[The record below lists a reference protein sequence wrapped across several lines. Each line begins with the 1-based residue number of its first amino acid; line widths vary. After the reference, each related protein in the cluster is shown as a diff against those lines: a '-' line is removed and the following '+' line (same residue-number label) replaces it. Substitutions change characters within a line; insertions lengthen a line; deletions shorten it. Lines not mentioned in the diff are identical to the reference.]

1 MEAATTA
8 RSTGSAEQRKAR
20 YRCVVLTLLALV
32 GMPAFGLDLGLV
44 GVFYGALLVGYSLWA
59 LRLTVIFH
67 DDDSLGLL
75 LTVLDVALTLPL
87 LLWGSPGWLFAPLVL
102 GWAVDLLTSL
112 AIQRRAR
119 RSRQLSASQSLT
131 DPATG
136 FAIRSRFAG
145 SLARVLEEGE
155 SSGNSACLITLT
167 IQRYEENVSYYGA
180 EATENDL
187 VAVSRRVLRELG
199 DPVEVFRLS
208 DDLVAFLLADCER
221 VDAAEMA
228 LSASRAA
235 NGHLVGGRRVDSTVG
250 YALAPRDG
258 RTPAELVGAARES
271 SFVARPLRS
280 AAGGARGGAGRSQ
293 VAVS

>member
-32 GMPAFGLDLGLV
+32 GMPAFGLALGLV
-44 GVFYGALLVGYSLWA
+44 GVFYGVLLVGYSLWA
-59 LRLTVIFH
+59 LRLTVVFH

-87 LLWGSPGWLFAPLVL
+87 LLWGSPGWLLAPLVL
-102 GWAVDLLTSL
+102 GWAVDLLVSL
-112 AIQRRAR
+112 AIQRRGR
-119 RSRQLSASQSLT
+119 RSRKASASQSLT
-131 DPATG
+131 DPTTG
-136 FAIRSRFAG
+136 FATRSRFAG
-145 SLARVLEEGE
+145 SLARVLGEVE
-155 SSGNSACLITLT
+155 SSGNVACLITLT
-167 IQRYEENVSYYGA
+167 IQRYEENVSYYGV
-180 EATENDL
+180 EAADTAL
-187 VAVSRRVLRELG
+187 VAVSRRVLRDLG

-208 DDLVAFLLADCER
+208 NDLVAFLLADCDQ
-221 VDAAEMA
+221 VGAAEMA

-235 NGHLVGGRRVDSTVG
+235 NSHLVGGRRVDSIVG

-258 RTPAELVGAARES
+258 QTPAELIGAARES

-280 AAGGARGGAGRSQ
+280 AAGGTRAGAGRSQ

>member
-20 YRCVVLTLLALV
+20 YRLVVLSLLALV
-32 GMPAFGLDLGLV
+32 GLPVFHLDLGLV
-44 GVFYGALLVGYSLWA
+44 GVLYGILLVGYSLWA
-59 LRLTVIFH
+59 MRLTVVFH

-75 LTVLDVALTLPL
+75 LTVLDVALTMPL
-87 LLWGSPGWLFAPLVL
+87 LLWGAPRWFLVL
-102 GWAVDLLTSL
+102 LVLAWAVDVVVSVT
-112 AIQRRAR
+112 IRRSAR
-119 RSRQLSASQSLT
+119 RSRLLAASHSLT

-136 FAIRSRFAG
+136 FATRSRFAG
-145 SLARVLEEGE
+145 SLADVLEAAADNG
-155 SSGNSACLITLT
+155 SSVCLITLT
-167 IQRYEENVSYYGA
+167 IQRYNENVSYYGA
-180 EATENDL
+180 EAAEKSL
-187 VAVSRRVLRELG
+187 VAVGRRVLRDLG

-208 DDLVAFLLADCER
+208 NDLVAFLLPDCNQ

-235 NGHLVGGRRVDSTVG
+235 NSHLVAGRRVDSTVG

-258 RTPAELVGAARES
+258 RTPADLVRAARES

-280 AAGGARGGAGRSQ
+280 AGGGTMAGAGRSQ